1 MEFLRLRKVNATLN
15 FRVCSNFFNI
25 FHINFTRI
33 DFLLLNQFTFL
44 EKDDW
49 DSLRLMNPHIKY
61 TGITSG

>member
-1 MEFLRLRKVNATLN
+1 
-15 FRVCSNFFNI
+15 
-25 FHINFTRI
+25 
-33 DFLLLNQFTFL
+33 LLLNQFTFL